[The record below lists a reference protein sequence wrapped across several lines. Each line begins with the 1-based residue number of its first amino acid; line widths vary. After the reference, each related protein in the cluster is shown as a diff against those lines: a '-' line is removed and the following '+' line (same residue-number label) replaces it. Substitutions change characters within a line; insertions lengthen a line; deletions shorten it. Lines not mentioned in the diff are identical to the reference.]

1 MNFVFIYGPPA
12 VGKLTVAKE
21 LARLTGYKLFHNHL
35 TVDLVT
41 SIFPFDSEQLSRLS
55 GKFRL
60 EMFEEAAKANI
71 DGLVF
76 TMVYGPEADDE
87 FIQKVVSIV
96 EGNGGKI
103 LFVRLF
109 ADVKTLKERVKNESR
124 KSFNKTTSP
133 EVLENVINK
142 FKVFESVS
150 NYPSLSLDT
159 SISSPTETANKIVD
173 YYHLS

>member
-21 LARLTGYKLFHNHL
+21 LTRLTGYKLFHNHL

-55 GKFRL
+55 GKSRL
-60 EMFEEAAKANI
+60 EMFREASKANI
-71 DGLVF
+71 NGLIF
-76 TMVYGPEADDE
+76 TMVYGSEVDNE
-87 FIQKVVSIV
+87 FIQKVVNIMD
-96 EGNGGKI
+96 ENGGKVF
-103 LFVRLF
+103 FVKLF
-109 ADVKTLKERVKNESR
+109 ADIKTLKERVRNKSR
-124 KSFNKTTSP
+124 RLFNKTTSP
-133 EVLENVINK
+133 EILENVINK
-142 FKVFESVS
+142 FRVFESVS

-159 SISSPTETANKIVD
+159 SILSPTETANKIVD